1 MWFNIFE
8 QMLVQH
14 SKVCELLNPTSL
26 KILIV
31 LGGILLCW
39 IVLQCAII
47 GLEWVESCA
56 IIGWSVWEASTSI
69 FQEILYIFCM
79 ILSSSSSNA

>member
-14 SKVCELLNPTSL
+14 SKICELLNPTSP

-39 IVLQCAII
+39 IVLQCAIM
-47 GLEWVESCA
+47 
-56 IIGWSVWEASTSI
+56 GWSGLKVV
-69 FQEILYIFCM
+69 L
-79 ILSSSSSNA
+79 